1 MFAQKTLKVKNWSM
15 WMLGVVGVAVLA
27 AGVAGYAI
35 SESTSEDFG
44 SPVVEFK
51 QDISATGPFS
61 SLTAGEL
68 AAVAREEYITQKEG
82 LNTVTGEISAT
93 GPFSSLTA
101 GELAAVAREEYTR
114 LEDK

>member
-1 MFAQKTLKVKNWSM
+1 MFAQRTLKMRNWSM

-27 AGVAGYAI
+27 GGVATYAI
-35 SESTSEDFG
+35 SESSGKDFG

-51 QDISATGPFS
+51 QDISVTGPFS
-61 SLTAGEL
+61 SLSAGEL

-82 LNTVTGEISAT
+82 LNTVTGPISVT
-93 GPFSSLTA
+93 GPFSSLSA